1 MSCHRIFLNAAAA
14 MVALL
19 VLGAAAMAAD
29 ICLERPPSYIE
40 LRPGMTKIV
49 KVDPKCPVQS
59 IAIGNPNLA
68 DVSAINLGAIAV
80 TGKAVGLTNFLLF
93 DTEGKEISDT
103 VIQVVEAD
111 AYRHPDKVH
120 PDRVKERNEVRV
132 FSMWAGPSG
141 KEDKPI
147 DRKYLC
153 GGQNCSTIQV
163 IEPTALNPPGN
174 TSAAVGTTTQKYE
187 ALQPLQGGAPQAPA
201 PQGGY

>member
-1 MSCHRIFLNAAAA
+1 MLCHRLVLNAAAA
-14 MVALL
+14 TVTLL

-29 ICLERPPSYIE
+29 ILEGPPSYIE

-49 KVDPKCPVQS
+49 KVDPKRPVQS

-93 DTEGKEISDT
+93 DTDGKEISDT

-111 AYRHPDKVH
+111 AYRPGDN
-120 PDRVKERNEVRV
+120 VKGRHEVRV

-141 KEDKPI
+141 KVDKPI
-147 DRKYLC
+147 DRKYIC
-153 GGQNCSTIQV
+153 SGQNCSTVQV

-174 TSAAVGTTTQKYE
+174 TSAAVGTVTQKYE
-187 ALQPLQGGAPQAPA
+187 GLQPQGQGGTPQAPV